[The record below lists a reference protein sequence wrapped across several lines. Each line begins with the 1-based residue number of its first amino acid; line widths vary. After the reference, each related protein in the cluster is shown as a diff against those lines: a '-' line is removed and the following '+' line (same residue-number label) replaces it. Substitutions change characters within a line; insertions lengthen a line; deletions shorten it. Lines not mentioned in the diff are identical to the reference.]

1 MGEKSTEAVA
11 ENIKLFIEVQDF
23 LPSYDLVIWL
33 IPHPLPRSH
42 QQSRPA
48 THRKTEEERQYAGR
62 RVELVG
68 EEPNHTTARKP
79 GSLKIIQYS
88 LHKTR

>member
-48 THRKTEEERQYAGR
+48 THRKTEEERQLAEGKGRVGREWGR
-62 RVELVG
+62 RQ
-68 EEPNHTTARKP
+68 
-79 GSLKIIQYS
+79 IIRCRERQVLYNS
-88 LHKTR
+88 FNTV